1 MDASDGVRR
10 AVETQ
15 GAPAPIGPYSQAVE
29 AGGVLYC
36 SGQVPLDPSSGEL
49 IDGDITEQARR
60 CLENL
65 DAVCLEAGTRLD
77 QAARIGIYLTDMSL
91 FAEVNQVYGE
101 YFLEPFPAR
110 TTLGVAELPKGALIE
125 MDATV
130 PLR

>member
-36 SGQVPLDPSSGEL
+36 SGQVALDPSSGEL
-49 IDGDITEQARR
+49 IDGDIVEQARR

-101 YFLEPFPAR
+101 YFSEPFPAR